1 MFPLTCALVLSAPRL
16 KILFTE
22 ASNPN
27 LVDGIALSRLE
38 LYDGAGAPV
47 AVDAIENPRGVYL
60 ESEAPENL
68 LDGTTATKW
77 LDTNFTFDDGGTLPR
92 RSELLLTLG
101 AGAPWPASLELYTT
115 KCCSK
120 RDPIGWRVYAET
132 VCGGWQLLDERV
144 DVASP
149 EGRAT
154 NYTAVGAGFALPAPT
169 EVDPAA
175 CELSRA
181 FRFVF
186 TAVRGR
192 TEDGT
197 PVIADGLQLAEA
209 KLCAAARNSR
219 AQFARAIRPRNSAAQ
234 FCRAILRRRSLARR
248 PLRYGADGAPL
259 ALVNAHNPYGSNPN
273 PMQPPLAA
281 IDGSLQSKWLD
292 AAFPV
297 TRDASILELVVNAS
311 AAVGTYE
318 LFTANDVV
326 KRDPVSWSFERR
338 THAGDW
344 EILAVVSDF
353 DVPLARNASYGTL
366 YALGP
371 PPSPP
376 PPHPPAVPP
385 SPPAPPAAPPYP
397 PLPWTYE
404 FVFSALRPWTPP
416 AAEVQISEVR
426 LFGESGERLDIV
438 EASNPGGYPGP
449 GEAGQ
454 DKTAM
459 AAVDGTDTTK
469 WLDINATAMAHR
481 RRLRLRR
488 RRHLDPD
495 LVPPA
500 AHPRPPSDCGTVRA
514 RDGERQPRARSHRV
528 VVRDPAQRRRRR
540 RLRAAKHG
548 GGRPTTRTVLVLRS
562 APRRLAA
569 VAAHRAATSGAAAGA
584 AVAAGAAAP
593 AAGAAA
599 RATAA
604 IAAVCGDS
612 ALHLHGGAR
621 LSHRSDQLGAAVGNS
636 AVRCRWRAA
645 RGGVGR
651 QPRRH
656 FAQEWAAGLPAARRP
671 QHHKVGR

>member
-1 MFPLTCALVLSAPRL
+1 MFPLLVALALSAPRL

-209 KLCAAARNSR
+209 KLCAA
-219 AQFARAIRPRNSAAQ
+219 QLGAQ
-234 FCRAILRRRSLARR
+234 FCRAILKHDNSS
-248 PLRYGADGAPL
+248 DAPL
-259 ALVNAHNPYGSNPN
+259 
-273 PMQPPLAA
+273 
-281 IDGSLQSKWLD
+281 I
-292 AAFPV
+292 
-297 TRDASILELVVNAS
+297 
-311 AAVGTYE
+311 
-318 LFTANDVV
+318 
-326 KRDPVSWSFERR
+326 
-338 THAGDW
+338 
-344 EILAVVSDF
+344 
-353 DVPLARNASYGTL
+353 
-366 YALGP
+366 
-371 PPSPP
+371 PS
-376 PPHPPAVPP
+376 
-385 SPPAPPAAPPYP
+385 
-397 PLPWTYE
+397 
-404 FVFSALRPWTPP
+404 
-416 AAEVQISEVR
+416 
-426 LFGESGERLDIV
+426 SGR
-438 EASNPGGYPGP
+438 
-449 GEAGQ
+449 
-454 DKTAM
+454 
-459 AAVDGTDTTK
+459 
-469 WLDINATAMAHR
+469 
-481 RRLRLRR
+481 
-488 RRHLDPD
+488 
-495 LVPPA
+495 
-500 AHPRPPSDCGTVRA
+500 
-514 RDGERQPRARSHRV
+514 
-528 VVRDPAQRRRRR
+528 
-540 RLRAAKHG
+540 
-548 GGRPTTRTVLVLRS
+548 
-562 APRRLAA
+562 
-569 VAAHRAATSGAAAGA
+569 
-584 AVAAGAAAP
+584 
-593 AAGAAA
+593 
-599 RATAA
+599 
-604 IAAVCGDS
+604 
-612 ALHLHGGAR
+612 
-621 LSHRSDQLGAAVGNS
+621 
-636 AVRCRWRAA
+636 
-645 RGGVGR
+645 
-651 QPRRH
+651 
-656 FAQEWAAGLPAARRP
+656 
-671 QHHKVGR
+671 

>member
-1 MFPLTCALVLSAPRL
+1 MFPLLVALALSAPRL

-209 KLCAAARNSR
+209 KLCAAATRARNS
-219 AQFARAIRPRNSAAQ
+219 ARNSAAH
-234 FCRAILRRRSLARR
+234 FGRAILRR
-248 PLRYGADGAPL
+248 
-259 ALVNAHNPYGSNPN
+259 
-273 PMQPPLAA
+273 
-281 IDGSLQSKWLD
+281 
-292 AAFPV
+292 
-297 TRDASILELVVNAS
+297 
-311 AAVGTYE
+311 
-318 LFTANDVV
+318 
-326 KRDPVSWSFERR
+326 
-338 THAGDW
+338 
-344 EILAVVSDF
+344 
-353 DVPLARNASYGTL
+353 
-366 YALGP
+366 
-371 PPSPP
+371 PPSR
-376 PPHPPAVPP
+376 APP
-385 SPPAPPAAPPYP
+385 SQ
-397 PLPWTYE
+397 
-404 FVFSALRPWTPP
+404 V
-416 AAEVQISEVR
+416 
-426 LFGESGERLDIV
+426 
-438 EASNPGGYPGP
+438 
-449 GEAGQ
+449 
-454 DKTAM
+454 
-459 AAVDGTDTTK
+459 
-469 WLDINATAMAHR
+469 
-481 RRLRLRR
+481 
-488 RRHLDPD
+488 
-495 LVPPA
+495 
-500 AHPRPPSDCGTVRA
+500 
-514 RDGERQPRARSHRV
+514 
-528 VVRDPAQRRRRR
+528 RRRRR
-540 RLRAAKHG
+540 
-548 GGRPTTRTVLVLRS
+548 
-562 APRRLAA
+562 
-569 VAAHRAATSGAAAGA
+569 
-584 AVAAGAAAP
+584 
-593 AAGAAA
+593 AA
-599 RATAA
+599 RPRQRAQP
-604 IAAVCGDS
+604 V
-612 ALHLHGGAR
+612 R
-621 LSHRSDQLGAAVGNS
+621 L
-636 AVRCRWRAA
+636 
-645 RGGVGR
+645 
-651 QPRRH
+651 QP
-656 FAQEWAAGLPAARRP
+656 
-671 QHHKVGR
+671 